1 MTESDNG
8 SEEFPFDYRTTNDRF
23 QEKLREAQE
32 SAINRQIERDIGQN
46 QDEID
51 LSLEAEYGTLQLKV
65 KAAEK
70 EVEKLREK
78 LEQRKKRR
86 EYEAGLSKMTPEER
100 ADAMQLEHQGFN
112 EDDDINDMEVIFDYL
127 IHIGSAPLPTNA
139 ADLSGGNFV
148 QPHSEIREK
157 VLNNP
162 KVLEQIDYSHIRL
175 TRTNNEII
183 KSINNEDNDNNTDT
197 VRRCELTG
205 TVYDQA
211 FTVYFE
217 ILESKLSIQTLSFTV
232 SEDML
237 VDTNPLLES
246 IKQECNL
253 VGFFRLLIHY
263 AKLDIER
270 KSTFQRLKDLYDSQ
284 SISVEQVE
292 LNQLKFKH
300 SNDDLMDRSLEV
312 VLTWRNE
319 MEFTDR
325 ISNSTNLCEL
335 VKPEVSIQIN
345 DVKNNEIKNL
355 SENFRQLLNAKGVY
369 MATQLIVSGVL
380 RSKQQQQQPQQQQQ
394 LSESSS

>member
-51 LSLEAEYGTLQLKV
+51 LSLEAEYGTLELKV

-100 ADAMQLEHQGFN
+100 ADAMELEHQVYN

-162 KVLEQIDYSHIRL
+162 KVLEQIDYSHIKL

-183 KSINNEDNDNNTDT
+183 KSINNDDNDN
-197 VRRCELTG
+197 TG

-217 ILESKLSIQTLSFTV
+217 VLESKLLIQTLSFTV
-232 SEDML
+232 SVDMQ
-237 VDTNPLLES
+237 VDTNPLLEL
-246 IKQECNL
+246 IKRECDL
-253 VGFFRLLIHY
+253 LGFFRLLIHY
-263 AKLDIER
+263 AKLDYER
-270 KSTFQRLKDLYDSQ
+270 KSTFQRLKDFYDSQ

-292 LNQLKFKH
+292 LDQLKFKH
-300 SNDDLMDRSLEV
+300 VNDDLMDKSLEV
-312 VLTWRNE
+312 VLTWRNG
-319 MEFTDR
+319 MELTDK
-325 ISNSTNLCEL
+325 ISNITNLCEL
-335 VKPEVSIQIN
+335 VKPEVSIQMNGIE
-345 DVKNNEIKNL
+345 NNEINNL
-355 SENFRQLLNAKGVY
+355 SEIFRQLLNAKGVY
-369 MATQLIVSGVL
+369 MATQLTVSGVL
-380 RSKQQQQQPQQQQQ
+380 RSEQQQQH